1 MLNVSSPYKILAINW
16 TCTSSKDM
24 LDEPIIVSSSLT
36 RRSILTMVCIS
47 EFKLSLSSMS
57 VALSSS
63 NVLFPRFFGRE
74 SSSRTAPTNLALPSL
89 TFRILSNLVR
99 TSTSPLINSPGST
112 FSSSR
117 SLCISGL
124 EGSANSCSRAE
135 SSVCRERNRCERGT
149 GRGMFCESVAEVGD
163 GGYA

>member
-1 MLNVSSPYKILAINW
+1 MV
-16 TCTSSKDM
+16 
-24 LDEPIIVSSSLT
+24 DEPMMVSSSLT

-47 EFKLSLSSMS
+47 EFEFSLSSIA

-63 NVLFPRFFGRE
+63 SSFLFPEKE
-74 SSSRTAPTNLALPSL
+74 SPCRTAPTNLALPSL
-89 TFRILSNLVR
+89 TFLILSNLVR
-99 TSTSPLINSPGST
+99 TSTRPLINSPGST

-149 GRGMFCESVAEVGD
+149 GRSIFWESVGEDGEVGE
-163 GGYA
+163 GGYAY